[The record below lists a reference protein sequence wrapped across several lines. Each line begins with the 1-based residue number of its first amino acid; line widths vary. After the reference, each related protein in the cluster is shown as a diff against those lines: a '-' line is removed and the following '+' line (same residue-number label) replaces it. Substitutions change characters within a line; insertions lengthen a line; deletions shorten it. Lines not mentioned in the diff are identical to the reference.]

1 MVGTGE
7 GMHVDGDCSSE
18 LIRDPGCEMRDMN
31 ALARVP
37 NPVSRIPHLCPT
49 FAPSSIQ
56 RERFMSDA
64 IKHECGLAFIRLRKP
79 FSYYQQQYGTVLW
92 GLNKLYLL
100 MEKQHNRGQDGAG
113 VATVKLDVE
122 PGYPFMQ
129 RIRSNA
135 PQAIADI
142 FQQIGKEID
151 ELEQY
156 HPNIRNHPGLMKGH
170 VKFLGEILLGH
181 LRYGTQGKN
190 KLEYCHPFINR
201 DTIPSRNL
209 ALAGNFNIVNSD
221 ELFALVGKEPHP
233 TIRFSD
239 LAAMIEV
246 MHTFL
251 CKEDDASPEHLDI
264 KKVLRKTLPLFDG
277 GFHVAG
283 MTGNGIGFVFRDR
296 HGIRPSYYYINDE
309 VVVAASERAAIRTT
323 FNVGEN
329 EVQELMP
336 GQVLIVDEKGDIQVA
351 QILEPGERKACSF
364 ERIYFSR
371 GSDEKIYKERKALG
385 YHLSEPVLNAIDHD
399 LKNTIFSF
407 IPNTAETAFYG
418 MIKGMEEYMNKIKVE
433 RIMSWDKDFDQTRL
447 EEMINRRIRIE
458 KIAIKDVKMRTFITE
473 DSNRNEMVQHVYD
486 VTYGTVRPGEDTLVV
501 IDDSIVRGTTLKES
515 IIRML
520 GRLKPKRII
529 VVSSSPQI
537 RYPDCYGIDMSKMGD
552 FIAFNAAVELMKE
565 RGKMDCLKEMLD
577 RCKELQRTGQLH
589 SENVV
594 QKLYKQFTAE
604 EISAR
609 IAQLITPAGLDI
621 PVDVIFQKIEDLH
634 KACPSNLGDWYFTG
648 NYPTPGGNKVVNKAF
663 MNYMEGKNV
672 RGY

>member
-1 MVGTGE
+1 
-7 GMHVDGDCSSE
+7 
-18 LIRDPGCEMRDMN
+18 
-31 ALARVP
+31 
-37 NPVSRIPHLCPT
+37 
-49 FAPSSIQ
+49 
-56 RERFMSDA
+56 MSDP

-113 VATVKLDVE
+113 LATVKLNVE
-122 PGYPFMQ
+122 PGYPFMN

-142 FQQIGKEID
+142 FQRIGKEIE
-151 ELEQY
+151 ELSQF
-156 HPNIRNHPGLMKGH
+156 HPDIKNHPGLMKGH
-170 VKFLGEILLGH
+170 VNFLGELMLGH

-201 DTIPSRNL
+201 DTIPARNL

-221 ELFALVGKEPHP
+221 ELFSMVGKEPHENV
-233 TIRFSD
+233 RFSD
-239 LAAMIEV
+239 LAAMIEL
-246 MHTFL
+246 MHSFL
-251 CKEDDASPEHLDI
+251 CREDETSPQHMDI
-264 KKVLRKTLPLFDG
+264 KKVLKKTLPFLDG
-277 GFHVAG
+277 GFHVG
-283 MTGNGIGFVFRDR
+283 GITGNGIGFVFRDA
-296 HGIRPSYYYINDE
+296 HGIRPSYYYINEE
-309 VVVAASERAAIRTT
+309 VIVAASERAAIRTT

-329 EVQELMP
+329 EVKELMP
-336 GQVLIVDEKGDIQVA
+336 GQALIVDEKGNIEIAQV
-351 QILEPGERKACSF
+351 LEPKERKACSF

-371 GSDEKIYKERKALG
+371 GSDEKIYRERIALG
-385 YHLSEPVLNAIDHD
+385 YNLSEQVLNSIHHD

-418 MIKGMEEYMNKIKVE
+418 LLKGMEDYLNRVKTE
-433 RIMSWDKDFDQTRL
+433 RILSWNKDFDEEKLT
-447 EEMINRRIRIE
+447 EMIQRRIRIE

-473 DSNRNEMVQHVYD
+473 DSSRNEMVQHVYD
-486 VTYGTVRPGEDTLVV
+486 ITYGTVRAGEDTLVV

-520 GRLKPKRII
+520 ARLKPKRIVI
-529 VVSSSPQI
+529 VSSSPQI

-552 FIAFNAAVELMKE
+552 FIAFNAAVELAREQGKE
-565 RGKMDCLKEMLD
+565 SCLSDLHE
-577 RCKELQRTGQLH
+577 RCKQLMRDDKLH
-589 SENVV
+589 TENVV
-594 QKLYKQFTAE
+594 KQLYKMFSTEQ
-604 EISAR
+604 ISAK
-609 IAQLITPAGLDI
+609 IAQLITPPRLDI
-621 PVDVIFQKIEDLH
+621 PVDVIFQSIEDLH
-634 KACPSNLGDWYFTG
+634 RSCPGNLGDWYFTG

>member
-1 MVGTGE
+1 
-7 GMHVDGDCSSE
+7 
-18 LIRDPGCEMRDMN
+18 
-31 ALARVP
+31 
-37 NPVSRIPHLCPT
+37 
-49 FAPSSIQ
+49 
-56 RERFMSDA
+56 
-64 IKHECGLAFIRLRKP
+64 
-79 FSYYQQQYGTVLW
+79 
-92 GLNKLYLL
+92 

-113 VATVKLDVE
+113 VAAVKLNVE

-142 FQQIGKEID
+142 FQQIGREIED
-151 ELEQY
+151 LEQY
-156 HPNIRNHPGLMKGH
+156 HPDIRNHPGLMKGH
-170 VKFLGEILLGH
+170 VKFLGELLLGH

-201 DTIPSRNL
+201 DTMPSRNI
-209 ALAGNFNIVNSD
+209 ALAGTFNIVNSD
-221 ELFALVGKEPHP
+221 ELFSLVGKEPHP
-233 TIRFSD
+233 NIRFSD

-246 MHTFL
+246 IHTFL
-251 CKEDDASPEHLDI
+251 CREDETSPGIPDI
-264 KKVLRKTLPLFDG
+264 KKVLKKSLPLFDG
-277 GFHVAG
+277 VFHVG
-283 MTGNGIGFVFRDR
+283 GFTGNGTAFVFRDA

-329 EVQELMP
+329 EVKELMP
-336 GQVLIVDEKGDIQVA
+336 GHALIVDEKGEIEIA
-351 QILEPGERKACSF
+351 QILPPKERKACSF

-371 GSDEKIYKERKALG
+371 GSDEKIYRERNLLG

-418 MIKGMEEYMNKIKVE
+418 MLKGMEDYLNKVKIE
-433 RIMSWDKDFDQTRL
+433 RILSWGNDYDAEKL
-447 EEMINRRIRIE
+447 SEMINRRIRIE

-473 DSNRNEMVQHVYD
+473 DVSRNEMVQHVYD
-486 VTYGTVRPGEDTLVV
+486 ITYGTVRAGQDTLVV

-520 GRLKPKRII
+520 ARLQPKRIVI
-529 VVSSSPQI
+529 VSSSPQI

-565 RGKMDCLKEMLD
+565 RGKMDCLKELWD
-577 RCKELQRTGQLH
+577 KCKDLHRNNQLH
-589 SENVV
+589 TENVV
-594 QKLYKQFTAE
+594 KQLYKTFTAE
-604 EISAR
+604 EISAK
-609 IAQLITPAGLDI
+609 IAQLITPKGLTI
-621 PVDVIFQKIEDLH
+621 PVDVIFQRIEDLH
-634 KACPSNLGDWYFTG
+634 KACPNNLGDWYFTG
-648 NYPTPGGNKVVNKAF
+648 DYPTPGGNKVVNKAF
-663 MNYMEGKNV
+663 MNYMEGRNV